1 MSEQERLAFSFGPFR
16 LDVAERLLLRDGEPI
31 TLPPKAFET
40 LLVLVQN
47 SGRLITKRDLMNRLW
62 PDTFVEEA
70 NLANNISL
78 LRKVLD
84 EIPAARDVQELDAA
98 ADRKRGHVSLERSLQ
113 ERHLACIAPCLRCIR
128 LGMGFGSV
136 ARRVKPVFLGAA
148 QLLDQRIEIRRPSVA
163 VNPRGQVA
171 P

>member
-84 EIPAARDVQELDAA
+84 DDRQECKYIETVPKSGYRFVATVTEPASLTDTRAEV
-98 ADRKRGHVSLERSLQ
+98 GHDSSTNL
-113 ERHLACIAPCLRCIR
+113 
-128 LGMGFGSV
+128 
-136 ARRVKPVFLGAA
+136 RRVRRSWLAVALAA
-148 QLLDQRIEIRRPSVA
+148 TVVA
-163 VNPRGQVA
+163 VIA
-171 P
+171 